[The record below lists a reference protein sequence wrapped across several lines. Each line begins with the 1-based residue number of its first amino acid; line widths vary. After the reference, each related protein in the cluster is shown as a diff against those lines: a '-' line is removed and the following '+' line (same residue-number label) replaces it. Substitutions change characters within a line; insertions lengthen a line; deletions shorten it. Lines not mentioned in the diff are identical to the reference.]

1 MGSGRAVP
9 RPCLPGEAE
18 KAHSGGSGPTVLQSR
33 SLPTY
38 RAQMLFV
45 LPASHGLGPSDK
57 LVLWTYVVAI
67 MGMLTSRSPCWGQ
80 AACTPPLRLAA
91 SALGHTQDSI
101 PQSSY
106 AVHSWAFFQILACT
120 VSITR
125 LTLHLPVLWES
136 LRSHLFQMLGRQLL
150 QYRAGCASKKTL
162 ESGTVTSEP
171 LLELA
176 DS

>member
-1 MGSGRAVP
+1 
-9 RPCLPGEAE
+9 
-18 KAHSGGSGPTVLQSR
+18 
-33 SLPTY
+33 
-38 RAQMLFV
+38 MLFV

-125 LTLHLPVLWES
+125 LTLHLPVLWAS
-136 LRSHLFQMLGRQLL
+136 LRSHLFQMLGRQLR